1 MLKCRQLFTNLEF
14 EVAEQPVFWLGGKPG
29 NKKTAARDKPVAEGY
44 ETAIRDACEA
54 CGYDLDEYVAAQG
67 GFGGWLA
74 HLQRAGLRYR
84 VFWSGKDSRI
94 SFERAQTH
102 GGWLEVSAAD
112 MPDDGLPAFVAAVTG
127 LLASDSGDV

>member
-54 CGYDLDEYVAAQG
+54 CGYDLAE
-67 GFGGWLA
+67 
-74 HLQRAGLRYR
+74 
-84 VFWSGKDSRI
+84 
-94 SFERAQTH
+94 
-102 GGWLEVSAAD
+102 
-112 MPDDGLPAFVAAVTG
+112 
-127 LLASDSGDV
+127 